1 MIDVSVM
8 SNEELSKI
16 ITEAK
21 AELEQREYIEQEQ
34 AWDRVRDAIADY
46 LDQYERIVITDSYDS
61 LALEKGNIDSGE
73 LGICLFYF
81 FRLQ

>member
-16 ITEAK
+16 IAEAK
-21 AELEQREYIEQEQ
+21 AELEQREYVEKERT
-34 AWDRVRDAIADY
+34 WDRVRDAIADY

-73 LGICLFYF
+73 LGIFKIF
-81 FRLQ
+81 G

>member
-1 MIDVSVM
+1 MIDISMM

-16 ITEAK
+16 IAEAK
-21 AELEQREYIEQEQ
+21 AELEQREYVKQER
-34 AWDRVRDAIADY
+34 AWNRVRDAIADY

-73 LGICLFYF
+73 LGIFKIF
-81 FRLQ
+81 G

>member
-21 AELEQREYIEQEQ
+21 AELEQREYAEKER

-46 LDQYERIVITDSYDS
+46 LDQYDRIVITDSYDS

-73 LGICLFYF
+73 LGIFKIF
-81 FRLQ
+81 G

>member
-16 ITEAK
+16 ILEAK
-21 AELEQREYIEQEQ
+21 AELEQREYVEKER
-34 AWDRVRDAIADY
+34 AWDRVRDAIANY
-46 LDQYERIVITDSYDS
+46 LDQYERIVITDSYDT

-73 LGICLFYF
+73 LGIFKIF
-81 FRLQ
+81 G

>member
-1 MIDVSVM
+1 MINVSGM
-8 SNEELSKI
+8 SNEELAKI

-21 AELEQREYIEQEQ
+21 AELEQREYEKKER

-73 LGICLFYF
+73 LGIFKIF
-81 FRLQ
+81 G

>member
-16 ITEAK
+16 IAEAK
-21 AELEQREYIEQEQ
+21 AELEQREYVEQER
-34 AWDRVRDAIADY
+34 AWDRVRDAITDY
-46 LDQYERIVITDSYDS
+46 LDKYDRIVITDSYDS

-73 LGICLFYF
+73 LGIFKIF
-81 FRLQ
+81 G

>member
-8 SNEELSKI
+8 SNEELAKI

-21 AELEQREYIEQEQ
+21 AELEEREYVEKER

-46 LDQYERIVITDSYDS
+46 LDQYGRIVITDSYDS

-73 LGICLFYF
+73 LGIFKIF
-81 FRLQ
+81 G

>member
-8 SNEELSKI
+8 SNEDLAKI

-21 AELEQREYIEQEQ
+21 AELEQREYVKQEQ
-34 AWDRVRDAIADY
+34 AWNRVRDAITDY

-73 LGICLFYF
+73 LGIFKIF
-81 FRLQ
+81 G

>member
-1 MIDVSVM
+1 MIDVSAM

-16 ITEAK
+16 IAEAK
-21 AELEQREYIEQEQ
+21 AELEQREYIEQER
-34 AWDRVRDAIADY
+34 AWDRVRDAIAGY

-73 LGICLFYF
+73 LGIFKIF
-81 FRLQ
+81 G

>member
-16 ITEAK
+16 IAEAK
-21 AELEQREYIEQEQ
+21 AELEEREYVEKER
-34 AWDRVRDAIADY
+34 AWDRVRDAIAGY

-73 LGICLFYF
+73 LGIFKIF
-81 FRLQ
+81 G

>member
-1 MIDVSVM
+1 MIDISVM

-21 AELEQREYIEQEQ
+21 AELEQREYVEQER
-34 AWDRVRDAIADY
+34 AWDRVRNAIADY

-61 LALEKGNIDSGE
+61 LALEKGNINSGE
-73 LGICLFYF
+73 LGIFKIF
-81 FRLQ
+81 G

>member
-1 MIDVSVM
+1 MIDISVM

-16 ITEAK
+16 IAEAK
-21 AELEQREYIEQEQ
+21 AELEQREYVKQER

-46 LDQYERIVITDSYDS
+46 LDQYERIVIIDSYDS

-73 LGICLFYF
+73 LGIFKIF
-81 FRLQ
+81 G

>member
-8 SNEELSKI
+8 SNEELTKI

-21 AELEQREYIEQEQ
+21 AELEQREYVKKER

-73 LGICLFYF
+73 LGIFKIF
-81 FRLQ
+81 G

>member
-21 AELEQREYIEQEQ
+21 AELEEREYVEKER
-34 AWDRVRDAIADY
+34 AWDRVRDAITDY
-46 LDQYERIVITDSYDS
+46 LDKYERIVITDSYDS

-73 LGICLFYF
+73 LGIFKIF
-81 FRLQ
+81 G

>member
-16 ITEAK
+16 IAEAK
-21 AELEQREYIEQEQ
+21 AELEQREYVEQER

-61 LALEKGNIDSGE
+61 LTLEKGNIDSGE
-73 LGICLFYF
+73 FGIFKIF
-81 FRLQ
+81 G

>member
-1 MIDVSVM
+1 MIDVSAM

-16 ITEAK
+16 IAEAK
-21 AELEQREYIEQEQ
+21 AELEQREYVEKER

-46 LDQYERIVITDSYDS
+46 LDKYERIVITDSYDS

-73 LGICLFYF
+73 LGIFKIF
-81 FRLQ
+81 G

>member
-16 ITEAK
+16 IAEAK
-21 AELEQREYIEQEQ
+21 AELEQREYVEQER
-34 AWDRVRDAIADY
+34 AWDRVRNAIADY

-73 LGICLFYF
+73 LGIFKIF
-81 FRLQ
+81 G

>member
-1 MIDVSVM
+1 MIDVSAM

-16 ITEAK
+16 ILEAK
-21 AELEQREYIEQEQ
+21 AELEQREYVEKEQ
-34 AWDRVRDAIADY
+34 AWNRVRDAIADY

-73 LGICLFYF
+73 LGIFKIF
-81 FRLQ
+81 G

>member
-21 AELEQREYIEQEQ
+21 AELEQREYVEQER
-34 AWDRVRDAIADY
+34 AWNRVRDAIADY

-73 LGICLFYF
+73 LGIFKIF
-81 FRLQ
+81 G

>member
-1 MIDVSVM
+1 MIDVGVM

-16 ITEAK
+16 IAEAK
-21 AELEQREYIEQEQ
+21 AELEQREYVKQEQ

-73 LGICLFYF
+73 LGIFKIF
-81 FRLQ
+81 G

>member
-1 MIDVSVM
+1 MIDVSAM

-16 ITEAK
+16 IAEAK
-21 AELEQREYIEQEQ
+21 AELEQREYIEQER

-46 LDQYERIVITDSYDS
+46 LDKYERIVITDSYDS

-73 LGICLFYF
+73 LGIFKIF
-81 FRLQ
+81 G

>member
-1 MIDVSVM
+1 MIDVSAM

-16 ITEAK
+16 IAEAK
-21 AELEQREYIEQEQ
+21 AELEQREYVEQER
-34 AWDRVRDAIADY
+34 AWDMVRYAIANY

-73 LGICLFYF
+73 LGIFKIF
-81 FRLQ
+81 G

>member
-21 AELEQREYIEQEQ
+21 AELEQREYVEQER
-34 AWDRVRDAIADY
+34 AWDMVRYAIANY
-46 LDQYERIVITDSYDS
+46 LDQYEKIVITDSYNS

-73 LGICLFYF
+73 LGIFKIF
-81 FRLQ
+81 G

>member
-21 AELEQREYIEQEQ
+21 AELEQREYVEQER

-46 LDQYERIVITDSYDS
+46 LDKYERIVITDSYDS

-73 LGICLFYF
+73 LGIFKIF
-81 FRLQ
+81 G

>member
-1 MIDVSVM
+1 MIDISAM
-8 SNEELSKI
+8 SNEELAKI

-21 AELEQREYIEQEQ
+21 AELEQREYVEKER
-34 AWDRVRDAIADY
+34 AWDMVRYAIANY

-73 LGICLFYF
+73 LGIFKIF
-81 FRLQ
+81 G

>member
-21 AELEQREYIEQEQ
+21 AELEQREYIEQER
-34 AWDRVRDAIADY
+34 AWDRVRDAIANY
-46 LDQYERIVITDSYDS
+46 LDQYDRIVITDSYNN

-73 LGICLFYF
+73 FGIFKIFGY
-81 FRLQ
+81 

>member
-1 MIDVSVM
+1 MIDISVM

-16 ITEAK
+16 IAEAK
-21 AELEQREYIEQEQ
+21 AELEQRKNVEKER

-46 LDQYERIVITDSYDS
+46 LDQYEGIIITDSYDS

-73 LGICLFYF
+73 LGIFKIF
-81 FRLQ
+81 G

>member
-16 ITEAK
+16 IAEAK
-21 AELEQREYIEQEQ
+21 AELEQREYIEQER

-46 LDQYERIVITDSYDS
+46 LDKYERIVITDSYDS
-61 LALEKGNIDSGE
+61 LALEKGNTDSGE
-73 LGICLFYF
+73 LGIFKIF
-81 FRLQ
+81 G

>member
-16 ITEAK
+16 IAEAK
-21 AELEQREYIEQEQ
+21 AELEQREYVEKER
-34 AWDRVRDAIADY
+34 AWNRVRDAIADY

-73 LGICLFYF
+73 LGIFKIF
-81 FRLQ
+81 G

>member
-1 MIDVSVM
+1 MIDISMM

-16 ITEAK
+16 IAEAK
-21 AELEQREYIEQEQ
+21 AELEQREYVKQER

-61 LALEKGNIDSGE
+61 LTLEKGNIDSGE
-73 LGICLFYF
+73 LGIFKIF
-81 FRLQ
+81 G

>member
-16 ITEAK
+16 IAEAK
-21 AELEQREYIEQEQ
+21 AELEQREYIEQER

-73 LGICLFYF
+73 LGIFKIF
-81 FRLQ
+81 G

>member
-8 SNEELSKI
+8 SNEELAKI

-21 AELEQREYIEQEQ
+21 AELEQREYVKQGQ
-34 AWDRVRDAIADY
+34 AWNRVRDAIADY

-73 LGICLFYF
+73 LGIFKIF
-81 FRLQ
+81 G

>member
-21 AELEQREYIEQEQ
+21 AELEQREYAENER
-34 AWDRVRDAIADY
+34 AWDRCA
-46 LDQYERIVITDSYDS
+46 T
-61 LALEKGNIDSGE
+61 
-73 LGICLFYF
+73 
-81 FRLQ
+81 RLQTILTDMKVL

>member
-1 MIDVSVM
+1 MIDISMM

-16 ITEAK
+16 IAEAK
-21 AELEQREYIEQEQ
+21 AELEQREYVKQERV
-34 AWDRVRDAIADY
+34 WNRVRDAIADY

-73 LGICLFYF
+73 LGIFKIF
-81 FRLQ
+81 G